1 MRGRLRGSEALT
13 RRAPLW
19 FAVWSVVMTTDRFAT
34 ILARRALLAGL
45 AGAAVATNIARA
57 QVTAPSP
64 APVQPRPQP
73 RAAPQG
79 PAVTPPPGGAAPN
92 SAAGAAPAA
101 PSSDQPE
108 VARVEQYLNSIRTLR
123 ARFVQ
128 VSNDGTARGTFYLS
142 RPGKLRLE
150 YEAPVTVLLI
160 ANGGMLQQYDTRL
173 GQGSYVALDS
183 TPAGLL
189 VAEQIRLSGAVTVVA
204 VQRSGD
210 QLDVALIKTR
220 DPRAGRITFS
230 FQAQPLQLARWSLV
244 DGQGRMTR
252 VTLEQVQVGIPLD
265 NTLFQFVV

>member
-1 MRGRLRGSEALT
+1 
-13 RRAPLW
+13 
-19 FAVWSVVMTTDRFAT
+19 MTTDRRNP
-34 ILARRALLAGL
+34 LPRRALLTGL
-45 AGAAVATNIARA
+45 AGAALAAGAVHA

-73 RAAPQG
+73 RTQPATPTITPQG
-79 PAVTPPPGGAAPN
+79 GTPQGGPAPNAAPN
-92 SAAGAAPAA
+92 AAPAA
-101 PSSDQPE
+101 VGGGDQAE
-108 VARVEQYLNSIRTLR
+108 VARIEQYLNSIRTMR
-123 ARFVQ
+123 SRFVQ
-128 VSNDGTARGTFYLS
+128 VGSDGTARGTFYLS

-150 YEAPVTVLLI
+150 YESPVTILLI

-189 VAEQIRLSGAVTVVA
+189 VADQIRLSGAVTVVA
-204 VQRSGD
+204 VTRSEGGI
-210 QLDVALIKTR
+210 DVALVKTR

>member
-1 MRGRLRGSEALT
+1 
-13 RRAPLW
+13 
-19 FAVWSVVMTTDRFAT
+19 MTTDRRNR
-34 ILARRALLAGL
+34 LPRRPLPRRALLAGL
-45 AGAAVATNIARA
+45 AGAALAAGAAHA

-73 RAAPQG
+73 RTQPATPTVTPQGTPQGGPAPNAAPG
-79 PAVTPPPGGAAPN
+79 AVSGG
-92 SAAGAAPAA
+92 
-101 PSSDQPE
+101 DQAE
-108 VARVEQYLNSIRTLR
+108 VARIEQYLNSIRTMR
-123 ARFVQ
+123 SRFVQ
-128 VSNDGTARGTFYLS
+128 VGSDGTARGTFYLS

-150 YEAPVTVLLI
+150 YESPVTILLI

-189 VAEQIRLSGAVTVVA
+189 VADQIRLSGAVTVVA
-204 VQRSGD
+204 VTRSEGGI
-210 QLDVALIKTR
+210 DVALVKTR

-230 FQAQPLQLARWSLV
+230 FQAQPLQLSRWSLV

>member
-1 MRGRLRGSEALT
+1 
-13 RRAPLW
+13 
-19 FAVWSVVMTTDRFAT
+19 MTTDRPAT

-45 AGAAVATNIARA
+45 AGAAVTAGVARA

-64 APVQPRPQP
+64 APVQPRPLTRPQP
-73 RAAPQG
+73 AVPPLSPQGGPAPNAAPPAG
-79 PAVTPPPGGAAPN
+79 PSGGAL
-92 SAAGAAPAA
+92 AGG
-101 PSSDQPE
+101 DQAE

-128 VSNDGTARGTFYLS
+128 VGTDGTARGTFYLS
-142 RPGKLRLE
+142 RPGKMRLE
-150 YEAPVTVLLI
+150 YESPVTILLI

-189 VAEQIRLSGAVTVVA
+189 VADQIRLSGAVTVVA
-204 VQRSGD
+204 VQRSEGA
-210 QLDVALIKTR
+210 LDIALVKTR

-230 FQAQPLQLARWSLV
+230 FQAQPLQLMRWSLV
-244 DGQGRMTR
+244 DGQGHMTR
-252 VTLEQVQVGIPLD
+252 VSLEQVQVGIPLD

>member
-1 MRGRLRGSEALT
+1 
-13 RRAPLW
+13 
-19 FAVWSVVMTTDRFAT
+19 MTTDRRNP
-34 ILARRALLAGL
+34 LPRRALLTGL
-45 AGAAVATNIARA
+45 AGAALAAGAARA

-73 RAAPQG
+73 RPQPATPTVTPQG
-79 PAVTPPPGGAAPN
+79 STPPGGGAP
-92 SAAGAAPAA
+92 AAAPAA
-101 PSSDQPE
+101 VGGVDQAE
-108 VARVEQYLNSIRTLR
+108 VARIEQYLNSIRTMR
-123 ARFVQ
+123 SRFVQ
-128 VSNDGTARGTFYLS
+128 VGSDGTARGTFYLS

-150 YEAPVTVLLI
+150 YESPVTILLI

-189 VAEQIRLSGAVTVVA
+189 VADQIRLSGAVTVVA
-204 VQRSGD
+204 VARSEGGI
-210 QLDVALIKTR
+210 DVALVKTR